1 MFLSI
6 TKINFIVLDKH
17 FFLFY
22 TLSMEVFIIRS
33 RIKELRKILGINQD
47 LFANRISMS
56 RSNLANIENGNVSLT
71 DRVKNNIITEFN
83 VNEEWFVTGK
93 GEVFNNI
100 TSNLIDQLIKEN
112 SLDEIDKQ
120 TLTYFIQLD
129 EASRKQVL
137 GYIHRLLE
145 EKNINNI

>member
-1 MFLSI
+1 
-6 TKINFIVLDKH
+6 
-17 FFLFY
+17 
-22 TLSMEVFIIRS
+22 MEVFIIRS

-145 EKNINNI
+145 EKNIN

>member
-120 TLTYFIQLD
+120 TLAYFIQLD

-145 EKNINNI
+145 EKNIN

>member
-22 TLSMEVFIIRS
+22 TLFMEVFIIRS

-145 EKNINNI
+145 EKNIN

>member
-145 EKNINNI
+145 EKNIN

>member
-1 MFLSI
+1 
-6 TKINFIVLDKH
+6 
-17 FFLFY
+17 
-22 TLSMEVFIIRS
+22 MEVFIIRS
-33 RIKELRKILGINQD
+33 RIKELRKILDINQE
-47 LFANRISMS
+47 LFAQRISMS

-83 VNEEWFVTGK
+83 VNKDWFVSGK

-100 TSNLIDQLIKEN
+100 TSNLISQLIKEN

-120 TLTYFIQLD
+120 TLTYFIKLD
-129 EASRKQVL
+129 DTGRKQVL

-145 EKNINNI
+145 EKNINL

>member
-129 EASRKQVL
+129 DASRKQVL

-145 EKNINNI
+145 EKNIN

>member
-22 TLSMEVFIIRS
+22 TLFMEVFIIRS

-93 GEVFNNI
+93 GEIFNNI

-112 SLDEIDKQ
+112 SLDEIDKL

-145 EKNINNI
+145 EKNIN

>member
-1 MFLSI
+1 
-6 TKINFIVLDKH
+6 
-17 FFLFY
+17 
-22 TLSMEVFIIRS
+22 MEVFIIRS